1 MKNQARENKCYM
13 VNESYRSWYFE
24 VWAREWAYEEE
35 EKESSTLG
43 AATINKKRVGLWE
56 GSGKE

>member
-35 EKESSTLG
+35 EK
-43 AATINKKRVGLWE
+43 
-56 GSGKE
+56 